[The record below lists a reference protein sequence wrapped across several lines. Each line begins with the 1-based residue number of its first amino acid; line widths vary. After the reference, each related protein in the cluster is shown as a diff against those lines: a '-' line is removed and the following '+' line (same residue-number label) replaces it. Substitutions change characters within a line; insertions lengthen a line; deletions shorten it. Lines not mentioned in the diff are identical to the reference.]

1 MAFNS
6 IQYAILLS
14 VVFALYR
21 VMKRRE
27 QNLLLL
33 AASYLFYGFWDWR
46 FLSLLWISTIVDFV
60 VGKRMGSSD
69 DPIVRKRLL
78 ITSMGVNLG
87 ILGFFKYFGFFAE
100 SAGELLAGLGL
111 QADFATLR
119 IVLPVGISFYTFQ
132 TMSYTIDIYRREI
145 EPTNNLL
152 GFAVFVAFFPQL
164 VAGPIERAKH
174 LLPQFLTDRPKVAAS
189 ELGSGFLLIFIGLF
203 KKVVIADALAPYVQ
217 ETFDA
222 AGTAGW
228 MQLLV
233 AVYAFSLQIYGD
245 FSGYSSIARGSARLL
260 GIDLMVNFNQPY
272 LARNITHFWRTW
284 HISLSTWLRDYLY
297 IPLGGS
303 RGNAVATQRN
313 LMITMLLGGLWHG
326 AAWTFVV
333 WGGLHGLYLAVHR
346 RFRHRSPK
354 SETDPPTW
362 RDVPAIVATFHLVAL
377 SWVFFRADSF
387 TQAWD
392 VLLGILGFRAAD
404 GIPYA
409 GLALLVPAAL
419 AVLLIDLVQR
429 RAGRHEGFVTIP
441 AFARGVIYGAF
452 FMAIVLFSGQEVVPF
467 LYFQF

>member
-1 MAFNS
+1 MA
-6 IQYAILLS
+6 
-14 VVFALYR
+14 
-21 VMKRRE
+21 
-27 QNLLLL
+27 
-33 AASYLFYGFWDWR
+33 G
-46 FLSLLWISTIVDFV
+46 
-60 VGKRMGSSD
+60 
-69 DPIVRKRLL
+69 
-78 ITSMGVNLG
+78 
-87 ILGFFKYFGFFAE
+87 
-100 SAGELLAGLGL
+100 
-111 QADFATLR
+111 
-119 IVLPVGISFYTFQ
+119 
-132 TMSYTIDIYRREI
+132 
-145 EPTNNLL
+145 
-152 GFAVFVAFFPQL
+152 
-164 VAGPIERAKH
+164 
-174 LLPQFLTDRPKVAAS
+174 S
-189 ELGSGFLLIFIGLF
+189 ELGSGLLLIFIGLF

-272 LARNITHFWRTW
+272 LSRNITHFWRTW

-303 RGNAVATQRN
+303 RGTAVATQRN
-313 LMITMLLGGLWHG
+313 LMVTMLLGGLWHG

-354 SETDPPTW
+354 SEADPPTW

-392 VLLGILGFRAAD
+392 VLVGIIGFRAAD
-404 GIPYA
+404 GVPFA

-419 AVLLIDLVQR
+419 AVLFIDLVQR
-429 RAGRHEGFVTIP
+429 RTGRHEGFVTIP
-441 AFARGVIYGAF
+441 AFARGVVYGAF